1 MGDSEAVLGL
11 DGLKEGLEGPGEE
24 RSTGPGDKMRPSVSS
39 CSSRGSQMEVKL
51 PWYMGIT
58 FKVTLLR

>member
-11 DGLKEGLEGPGEE
+11 DGLKEGLEGPG
-24 RSTGPGDKMRPSVSS
+24 DKPRPSLSS

-51 PWYMGIT
+51 PWYLGIT
-58 FKVTLLR
+58 CKVRESDRFYETCVH